1 MSGRGFILGN
11 LGTPGRRHISHAAYL
26 VRRSRINLR
35 LWTIFCR
42 ITPGLTGR
50 MTQNMQQQPLVLVL
64 GGTGKVGR
72 RIAARL
78 TDRGVPVRIGARTA
92 APAFD
97 WNDPATW
104 RKVLHGVQN
113 VYISYA
119 PDIAVLGAPQAVAEF
134 TQQAAAQGVARV
146 VLLSGRGEPEAEA
159 AERLVQ
165 DGPLPWTILRCSWFA
180 QNFSEAFLLDPVLG
194 GEVALP
200 VDGVTEPF
208 VDCDDIAEVATEALL
223 DDRHAGQL
231 YELTGPRLLTFGDAI
246 REIARAAKRPVR
258 FTAIPL
264 EEFTAGLAAAG
275 LSRDEV
281 SLVSYL
287 FATVLDGRNSSLTNG
302 VEQAL
307 GRPPREFAD
316 YARET
321 AKTGIW
327 SSQ

>member
-1 MSGRGFILGN
+1 
-11 LGTPGRRHISHAAYL
+11 
-26 VRRSRINLR
+26 
-35 LWTIFCR
+35 
-42 ITPGLTGR
+42 

-104 RKVLHGVQN
+104 QKVLDGVQN
-113 VYISYA
+113 VFISYA
-119 PDIAVLGAPQAVAEF
+119 PDIAVPGAPQAVAEF

-246 REIARAAKRPVR
+246 REIARAAKRPIR

>member
-1 MSGRGFILGN
+1 
-11 LGTPGRRHISHAAYL
+11 
-26 VRRSRINLR
+26 
-35 LWTIFCR
+35 
-42 ITPGLTGR
+42 
-50 MTQNMQQQPLVLVL
+50 MTQTMQQQPPVLVL

-72 RIAARL
+72 RVAARL
-78 TDRGVPVRIGARTA
+78 TARGVPVRIGARTA
-92 APAFD
+92 VPTFD

-104 RKVLHGVQN
+104 PGILTGEQSVF
-113 VYISYA
+113 ISYA
-119 PDIAVLGAPQAVAEF
+119 PDIAVPGAPQAVAEF
-134 TQQAAAQGVARV
+134 TEQAAAHGATRV
-146 VLLSGRGEPEAEA
+146 VLLSGRGEQEAEA

-180 QNFSEAFLLDPVLG
+180 QNFSENFLLDPVLG

-200 VDGVTEPF
+200 VDTVTEPF

-223 DDRHAGQL
+223 DDRHAGEL

-246 REIARAAKRPVR
+246 GEIARAAGRPIR
-258 FTAIPL
+258 FITIPL

-275 LSRDEV
+275 LSPDEV

-287 FATVLDGRNSSLTNG
+287 FATVLDGRNSSLRNDI
-302 VEQAL
+302 ERAL
-307 GRPPREFAD
+307 GRPPRDFAD

-327 SSQ
+327 SR